1 MNKFNKLII
10 LLLALT
16 SCSGSTSKQLKLS
29 VLSPTGAP
37 SLAFYNYPT
46 DAKFE
51 TNSNPQNI
59 VAEMSSGNKDIIVLP
74 TNAGIASI
82 NKGAPYKIASTITFG
97 NFFLAATGNDEDK
110 TLNEGDNVILFQQ
123 NGIPDKV
130 FSYLFKDELTSFN
143 IKYANAVSDAAACLI
158 NNGQFSDKDEST
170 FVADYVLIAEPALT
184 NALAKNTKASLYL
197 NIQEKFK
204 EKTGGKEL
212 FQASIFVSNKADKKL
227 VNSFLASL
235 EKDIKTVL
243 ENGDLFLE
251 KLDVLTKEEQTV
263 KYGVASKIA
272 ASVTKKNN
280 GLGLGYKTAFDN
292 KGAIDTFLSIF
303 GLNETTEEIYYK

>member
-130 FSYLFKDELTSFN
+130 FSYLFKDELTSF
-143 IKYANAVSDAAACLI
+143 
-158 NNGQFSDKDEST
+158 
-170 FVADYVLIAEPALT
+170 
-184 NALAKNTKASLYL
+184 
-197 NIQEKFK
+197 
-204 EKTGGKEL
+204 
-212 FQASIFVSNKADKKL
+212 
-227 VNSFLASL
+227 
-235 EKDIKTVL
+235 
-243 ENGDLFLE
+243 
-251 KLDVLTKEEQTV
+251 
-263 KYGVASKIA
+263 
-272 ASVTKKNN
+272 
-280 GLGLGYKTAFDN
+280 
-292 KGAIDTFLSIF
+292 
-303 GLNETTEEIYYK
+303 